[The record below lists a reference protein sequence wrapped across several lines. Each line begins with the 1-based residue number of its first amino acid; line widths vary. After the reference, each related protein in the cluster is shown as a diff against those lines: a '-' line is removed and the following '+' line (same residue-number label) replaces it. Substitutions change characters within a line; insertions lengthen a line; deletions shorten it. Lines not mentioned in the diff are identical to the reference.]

1 MSETLATI
9 LLLIFIVWLWIDSLR
24 AQEQAISIC
33 SRACNEHNVQFLDQ
47 TVSLHRL
54 GLRWGSE
61 GIRLRRIYRFDYS
74 EEGTSRHTGHLVLV
88 GTRLEELSM
97 GLLSC

>member
-1 MSETLATI
+1 MNETLATS
-9 LLLIFIVWLWIDSLR
+9 LLLVFVVWLWIDSLR

-33 SRACNEHNVQFLDQ
+33 TKACSEHGVQFLDQ
-47 TVSLHRL
+47 TVSLHRI

-74 EEGTSRHTGHLVLV
+74 EDGASRHTGHLVLV
-88 GTRLEELSM
+88 GTRQEELSM